1 LTNPHLLTVRR
12 LVNPCLTVVGQV
24 FVSDSVYAAS
34 REEAVQEANAVRD
47 SIGQAVSQAA
57 GRGSRSGGAVNV
69 VKKPIKPLL
78 MTLAS
83 LQPRPSLHWPA
94 PLDETMGRVDSLV
107 NLVPA
112 LIPAVKRNALSGHGS
127 IDSDSTC
134 GSMAMPE
141 VQDAQRII
149 NADGS
154 FGPIVQLISIDAG
167 MALHA
172 PADFDTGFVAVAL
185 AGVAKDTAPESQ
197 WYPLSSGYTR
207 LNLAYGVNC
216 VYLRHGGFATP
227 NVVASQQRILA
238 GASTVTQAG
247 STPPTPIDRAKTA
260 IGATVAHPLLGPSSW
275 TAVVAPAEHD
285 TLCTTS
291 SAPNA
296 MTLDVVQFGD
306 SPTDSIP
313 KAARFVE
320 GKDMMSFIAVK
331 CANGWCV
338 IGPNPKASLQPA
350 AHAGA
355 FSATAGPK
363 PGRRTDDILWFD
375 EQHLAVPDA
384 AVTWK
389 LVPGFL
395 ASIVP
400 DTGLRNKNRSYKD
413 KWYPMA
419 YVYAPSKPPQKYQDG
434 FGLRTGWNEIRM
446 RQING
451 VWFAMV
457 VSADGSTHVRDIQS
471 MEHTFGDVPGTVR
484 FDWVRTDDW
493 VWVPCGDGCC
503 LVQDGR
509 DS

>member
-1 LTNPHLLTVRR
+1 
-12 LVNPCLTVVGQV
+12 
-24 FVSDSVYAAS
+24 
-34 REEAVQEANAVRD
+34 
-47 SIGQAVSQAA
+47 
-57 GRGSRSGGAVNV
+57 
-69 VKKPIKPLL
+69 VKKPSRPPF

-83 LQPRPSLHWPA
+83 LQPRPSTHWPVA
-94 PLDETMGRVDSLV
+94 LDQAMGCRVDSLV
-107 NLVPA
+107 NLFPG
-112 LIPAVKRNALSGHGS
+112 LIPAVKRNTLSGS
-127 IDSDSTC
+127 IDSTC
-134 GSMAMPE
+134 GSIAMPE

-154 FGPIVQLISIDAG
+154 FGPIVQLISIDGA

-185 AGVAKDTAPESQ
+185 AGVAKDTAPQSQ

-207 LNLAYGVNC
+207 LNFAYGVNC
-216 VYLRHGGFATP
+216 VYLRHSSVSTP
-227 NVVASQQRILA
+227 NVIASQQRIVA
-238 GASTVTQAG
+238 GAGTATQAG
-247 STPPTPIDRAKTA
+247 SSVPIAIDRAKAA
-260 IGATVAHPLLGPSSW
+260 IGATVAHSLIGPGSW

-291 SAPNA
+291 SSLNA
-296 MTLDVVQFGD
+296 KTLDVVQFGD

-313 KAARFVE
+313 QAARFVE

-363 PGRRTDDILWFD
+363 QGRRTDDILWFD
-375 EQHLAVPDA
+375 EQHLALPDA
-384 AVTWK
+384 AVSGK

-400 DTGLRNKNRSYKD
+400 DTGLRNKSRDYKD

-484 FDWVRTDDW
+484 FDWVAGDDW
-493 VWVPCGDGCC
+493 VWVPCSDGCC